1 MPARSVAVD
10 ATPARCAAVDAA
22 PARTVA
28 VDVGEPPDDADRS
41 GVVGH
46 RFIMEDSE
54 GYRDP

>member
-1 MPARSVAVD
+1 MPAGSV
-10 ATPARCAAVDAA
+10 AVDAA
-22 PARTVA
+22 PARCAA